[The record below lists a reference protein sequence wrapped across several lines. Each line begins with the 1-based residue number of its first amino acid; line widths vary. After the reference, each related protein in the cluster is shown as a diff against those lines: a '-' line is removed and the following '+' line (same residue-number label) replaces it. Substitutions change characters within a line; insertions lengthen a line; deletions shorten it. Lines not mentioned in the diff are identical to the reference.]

1 MDAVGGHEER
11 HEVKFAAYAIE
22 YAHLKHWLHM
32 HPAGFFSPYPDRQ
45 VNNVYF
51 DTWDYRAYAENIAGV
66 SERSKVRYRWYG
78 DSAGPAAGSLE
89 VKQKRNHF
97 GWKLRF
103 AIAEPPYQPGDEWQ
117 DIRQSI
123 RQRLPMNAQMWLDQ
137 NPMPVMIN
145 RYRREYYESAN
156 RLIRATID
164 LEQRVYDQRS
174 GAVPNFEYPATS
186 QDTLVVEFKF
196 ARGDRPSAVRLL
208 AKMPLRIGRHSKYM
222 NAVRAIGLVG

>member
-1 MDAVGGHEER
+1 MDAKGGHEER
-11 HEVKFAAYAIE
+11 HEVKFAAYTTE
-22 YAHLKHWLHM
+22 YAGLRHWLNM

-51 DTWDYRAYAENIAGV
+51 DTWDYRAYAENLAGV

-78 DSAGPAAGSLE
+78 DSAGPAPGSLE

-103 AIAEPPYQPGDEWQ
+103 RIADAPYKAGEEWR
-117 DIRQSI
+117 DIRHSLRSQ
-123 RQRLPMNAQMWLDQ
+123 LPEDGQLWLDQ
-137 NPMPVMIN
+137 NPLPVMLN
-145 RYRREYYESAN
+145 RYRREYYETAD

-164 LEQRVYDQRS
+164 IDQRVYDQRS
-174 GAVPNFEYPATS
+174 GTLPNLDRPAIM

-196 ARGDRPSAVRLL
+196 ARVDRADAVKLL
-208 AKMPLRIGRHSKYM
+208 AKMPVRIGRHSKYM
-222 NAVRAIGLVG
+222 NAVRAIGLIG